1 MRNNFKGMTH
11 PKMAQRIRELGG
23 EPISLFLKNR
33 TARCW
38 RMPLFGKQ
46 DSPFETPEQ
55 KKARSPF

>member
-1 MRNNFKGMTH
+1 
-11 PKMAQRIRELGG
+11 MAQRIRELGG

-38 RMPLFGKQ
+38 RMPMFGKQ